1 MPLRLLVLFLLEI
14 AIAATANAQEKVSFA
29 GRDGVALNAKLYRP
43 VGTGPF
49 AAIVAMHGCGGPW
62 KARDDDWSERLQ
74 AAGYIVLFPDS
85 FGSRGMDPQCN
96 VRERIMTSKDRAED
110 AYASAEWLASRP
122 DVVKGKIGLLGW
134 SNGGTAVLSASRS
147 IRAPVGVE
155 FRQAIAFYPGCRVF
169 SEQSYRAR
177 IPVTILHGL
186 VDDWTPAQPCKSLSG
201 VTFVGYPEAYHD
213 FDHPNLAVK
222 TRKAAFS
229 ANGSGIVTVGTNPE
243 ARAQAIAETMSL
255 FSRM

>member
-85 FGSRGMDPQCN
+85 FGSRG
-96 VRERIMTSKDRAED
+96 RIRNAM
-110 AYASAEWLASRP
+110 
-122 DVVKGKIGLLGW
+122 
-134 SNGGTAVLSASRS
+134 
-147 IRAPVGVE
+147 
-155 FRQAIAFYPGCRVF
+155 
-169 SEQSYRAR
+169 
-177 IPVTILHGL
+177 
-186 VDDWTPAQPCKSLSG
+186 
-201 VTFVGYPEAYHD
+201 
-213 FDHPNLAVK
+213 
-222 TRKAAFS
+222 S
-229 ANGSGIVTVGTNPE
+229 ANAS
-243 ARAQAIAETMSL
+243 
-255 FSRM
+255 